1 MDAFNITPMLTQA
14 LQTVPLWGIVLGAL
28 GFWLK
33 KSAEYRKEEK
43 ERWDRIEARI
53 YNLEMAVAQSGLKDL
68 KSETNSLKERAV
80 GFDASIKA
88 LWRAVDPPM
97 RKSDG

>member
-1 MDAFNITPMLTQA
+1 METVNIAPIVKELLSA
-14 LQTVPLWGIVLGAL
+14 APVWGIVLGAL